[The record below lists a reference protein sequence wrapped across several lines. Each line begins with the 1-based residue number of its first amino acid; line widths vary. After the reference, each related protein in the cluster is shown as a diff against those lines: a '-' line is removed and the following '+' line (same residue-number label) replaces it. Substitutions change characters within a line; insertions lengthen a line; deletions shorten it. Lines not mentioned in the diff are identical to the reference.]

1 MINFLERW
9 LKNVKESDQQT
20 YGKRQLEIMIG
31 SALEKAPA
39 SELHVEATPSTCR
52 DPISVTELQR
62 GDVFI
67 HKLVG
72 GKVRPWVV
80 LKVFED
86 HVTAVALSTGEH
98 VPGSVPSK
106 CRLWKDSWICPT
118 VTNVSMEFATKEVTR
133 PYTAL
138 RHLDEIERD
147 IVTHLGKDKVTSIA
161 DIRNRLGK
169 EAA

>member
-1 MINFLERW
+1 MINFLEKW
-9 LKNVKESDQQT
+9 LKSVKDSDQQS
-20 YGKRQLEIMIG
+20 YGKRQIEIMIA
-31 SALEKAPA
+31 SALAKAPEGET
-39 SELHVEATPSTCR
+39 SVEPPSTCR

-86 HVTAVALSTGEH
+86 RVTAVAMSTGDH
-98 VPGSVPSK
+98 VPGAEKSK

-118 VTNVSMEFATKEVTR
+118 VTNVSIETATKEVTR

-147 IVTHLGKDKVTSIA
+147 IVNHLGREKVTSIA

>member
-1 MINFLERW
+1 MIPFLEKW
-9 LKNVKESDQQT
+9 LKSVKDSDQSN
-20 YGKRQLEIMIG
+20 YGKRQVEIMIEA
-31 SALEKAPA
+31 ALAKAPA
-39 SELHVEATPSTCR
+39 NDTFAEPAASTCR

-86 HVTAVALSTGEH
+86 HVAAVSLSTGES
-98 VPGSVPSK
+98 VPGSTRSK

-118 VTNVSMEFATKEVTR
+118 VTNVSMDFATKEVTR

-138 RHLDEIERD
+138 RHLDEVERD
-147 IVTHLGKDKVTSIA
+147 IIAQLGKDKVTSIA